1 MVIVIIIWT
10 IKEICLSPLCIF
22 WLIYFVSVFL
32 AAVVTLFIII
42 KWRLQKK
49 NCSLSKKQEKKVICV
64 KNSAVKPWINKVTPI
79 TTDKNNENKNTKM
92 FSWFSFSK
100 QSANSDSS
108 DSEKKTKEDS
118 KHEVQLIRKMGG
130 EFRELLKGHN
140 KEEREERQK
149 ELAKVRGAR
158 TFFKNFDQSLKS
170 NPGIKFKTDED
181 FMENYD
187 DKNTRSKWRCLHS
200 NTIVGIYKILLLK
213 YFKCLGLA
221 TFVPGKLSSK
231 FIEKFEEK
239 PFDRSRSNISD
250 ISIVFTYHFIA
261 GTPDKPPK
269 KKLISENFLFK
280 KVLFLS
286 IE

>member
-1 MVIVIIIWT
+1 MGDTNSLTVDQLHKVLQDTWVLLTNINNYWT
-10 IKEICLSPLCIF
+10 DFISFLASVLPLQIELF
-22 WLIYFVSVFL
+22 YIYVAVFL

-49 NCSLSKKQEKKVICV
+49 NCSLSKKQEKKVLCV

-100 QSANSDSS
+100 QSANSESS

-118 KHEVQLIRKMGG
+118 KNEVQLIGKMGG

-170 NPGIKFKTDED
+170 NPGIKYKTDED

-187 DKNTRSKWRCLHS
+187 DKNSRR
-200 NTIVGIYKILLLK
+200 
-213 YFKCLGLA
+213 LA

-239 PFDRSRSNISD
+239 SVNSSR
-250 ISIVFTYHFIA
+250 T

-280 KVLFLS
+280 KELNLNGS
-286 IE
+286 L

>member
-1 MVIVIIIWT
+1 M
-10 IKEICLSPLCIF
+10 
-22 WLIYFVSVFL
+22 
-32 AAVVTLFIII
+32 
-42 KWRLQKK
+42 
-49 NCSLSKKQEKKVICV
+49 
-64 KNSAVKPWINKVTPI
+64 TPI

-92 FSWFSFSK
+92 FNWFSFSK
-100 QSANSDSS
+100 TPTNSEDTSN
-108 DSEKKTKEDS
+108 SEKKTKGEN
-118 KHEVQLIRKMGG
+118 KNEVQLIQKMGS

-187 DKNTRSKWRCLHS
+187 DKNSRSKYWCLHF
-200 NTIVGIYKILLLK
+200 NTIVGIYKIFLFK
-213 YFKCLGLA
+213 YFKYLGLA

-239 PFDRSRSNISD
+239 SVNSSRSKLEFCLHD
-250 ISIVFTYHFIA
+250 FSIFFI
-261 GTPDKPPK
+261 
-269 KKLISENFLFK
+269 F
-280 KVLFLS
+280 
-286 IE
+286 